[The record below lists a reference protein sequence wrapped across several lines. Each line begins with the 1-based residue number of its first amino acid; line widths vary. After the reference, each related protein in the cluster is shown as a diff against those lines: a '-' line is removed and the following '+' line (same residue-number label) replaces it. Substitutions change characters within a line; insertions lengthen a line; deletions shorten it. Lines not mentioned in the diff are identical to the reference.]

1 VEVEL
6 RPGRLEDAPGLARVS
21 VDSWRAAYRGLVA
34 QPYLDRLSYGDRER
48 SWKERLGD
56 AAVEPWV
63 LVAEGRVEGF
73 VTLIEALPE
82 DGGPAV
88 GQVEGIYLH
97 PSLWGQGLGRRLMEL
112 AEDRLGRLGHA
123 EAILWVI
130 DGNRRAE
137 RFYLAAGWVPEDH
150 FRSHPRLAVKLRR
163 YRRVLAKG
171 SGG

>member
-6 RPGRLEDAPGLARVS
+6 RPGRVEDAPGLARVS

-34 QPYLDRLSYGDRER
+34 QPYVDTLSYGDRER
-48 SWKERLGD
+48 WWTERLVD

-63 LVAEGRVEGF
+63 LVVEGQVEGF
-73 VTLIEALPE
+73 VTLMEALPE
-82 DGGPAV
+82 DGGPPV
-88 GQVEGIYLH
+88 GEVEGIYLH

-137 RFYLAAGWVPEDH
+137 RFYLAAGWVPEDR
-150 FRSHPRLAVKLRR
+150 FRSHPRLGVKLRR
-163 YRRVLAKG
+163 VSPGPAKG
-171 SGG
+171 YGG